1 MTELECGG
9 VFTSPPLPSQTKPKL
24 PPGCGHQR
32 PLCRDRGVEGQGWPL
47 LTWQEAAKETEGRA
61 PHPVRGGN
69 PVATAP
75 GHTLSVRHP
84 TAHVTQPWRELPV

>member
-1 MTELECGG
+1 MWWG
-9 VFTSPPLPSQTKPKL
+9 VYLPSPPLPNLNQNFLLGVVIRGPSAETA
-24 PPGCGHQR
+24 
-32 PLCRDRGVEGQGWPL
+32 GVEGQGWPL

-69 PVATAP
+69 PVATTP